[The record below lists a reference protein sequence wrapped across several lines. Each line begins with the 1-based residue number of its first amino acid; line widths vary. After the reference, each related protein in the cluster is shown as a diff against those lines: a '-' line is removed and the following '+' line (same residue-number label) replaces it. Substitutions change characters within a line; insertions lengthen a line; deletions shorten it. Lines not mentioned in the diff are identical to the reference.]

1 MIRRP
6 PGSSRTYPLFP
17 YTTLFRSRSAD
28 SNLPA
33 SDPTRSFHGSGN
45 LVTAGRG
52 GSTPFPQKSA
62 VKGMPVN
69 RVGGAP
75 SLKENASDTAVQGR
89 PYLGVIAHRDAR
101 LLM

>member
-1 MIRRP
+1 GRSSARRAAP
-6 PGSSRTYPLFP
+6 LSPSRGRLCGVAVRRFQ
-17 YTTLFRSRSAD
+17 
-28 SNLPA
+28 PA
-33 SDPTRSFHGSGN
+33 PSDPTRPFHSSGN
-45 LVTAGRG
+45 FVTAGRG

-62 VKGMPVN
+62 VKGVPVN

-75 SLKENASDTAVQGR
+75 SLKENASDTVVQSR